1 MTTSTSKTQ
10 LIGFYWASMTLGG
23 PLDNQEEMQKKVGS
37 YLQQEGPAGVLNAWE
52 EGKKYFQERPADLN
66 TYYCTV
72 VYSLHSMN
80 IATFPPALNA
90 SLSQTSQNVDL
101 WHVALQIVGLLRSRL
116 PQGGPLHCEE
126 KKGQLHLFTK
136 AGFHLCL
143 PYNQKGAIDKLEANL
158 KKYPQDQ
165 VLVFDQVLKLLSATP
180 LPTDN
185 ESLSLKEVVQE
196 LLSLTPTNFKEI
208 EPFIK
213 ILRSKPEH
221 AEAFVHLAESESKKE
236 KPNLPFFRK
245 QLKIDNFTEDQQNR
259 LSHAYGRVLL
269 TSKDKDILSA
279 LPSSQWLFEHIKESQ
294 LYLKLW
300 ITLDH
305 KLLVKD
311 PIGFVEGLTELTP
324 DFILYLEKHQKLLNT
339 DPWKQAIQAVLLRYW
354 KSEQKERLLELWHQL
369 MPLQKDVEAFC
380 QNYSNIVEVLGWLVG
395 LPKLKYV
402 DWMMIFEAISQAK
415 APIDIVI
422 VNDLWT
428 LWIIHHSSNNGHSRV
443 FPIWEIAIIFHI
455 WKIAIPTCLT
465 KNIPDKIQTFLT
477 NHVVDL
483 LLNLEDEQAKELA
496 PLCIESCINAVV
508 KNQKEMTPLIYNLF
522 THQDLKKKIG
532 DLWSLLG
539 LYEKSLCASILARHE
554 QDEIHAMG
562 HSLFTSLCT
571 SQTAL
576 DSFVPFCLSPYLP
589 KNEAARISLYQ
600 WINQCWSIHFK
611 ALHKTFQPALCYL
624 IDFLIEQ
631 SKTAS
636 DPEKKQIKL
645 FEKWADL
652 IAEPIAPLHICD
664 QEQSLDHSLRY
675 VSLAPPMLDW
685 LEKEFRLPPNQ
696 QLVEHFIKTL
706 PSILEFL
713 GFVKTDGF
721 SKRLKP
727 IFISLMQN
735 PVIVQAEPPL
745 CYAWKNVLAA
755 LNHKAALHPHLHPYI
770 TEILVLSLNPTHIQ
784 DLKLQ
789 GFVKAKSFLVYTST
803 FLKLATRPVS
813 LEEQNIIKATN
824 HALMNAALLLVGE
837 SKKTEDLLATARL
850 FQYMNP
856 AYKESQ

>member
-10 LIGFYWASMTLGG
+10 LIGYYWASMTLDG
-23 PLDNQEEMQKKVGS
+23 PLDNQEEMQKKVES
-37 YLQQEGPAGVLNAWE
+37 YLQQEGTAGVLNAWE
-52 EGKKYFQERPADLN
+52 EGKKHFQARPADLN

-72 VYSLHSMN
+72 VYSLHAMN
-80 IATFPPALNA
+80 ITTFPPALNA
-90 SLSQTSQNVDL
+90 SLPQTSQNVDL
-101 WHVALQIVGLLRSRL
+101 WHVAFQIVGLLRSRL
-116 PQGGPLHCEE
+116 PQAGPLHCEE

-143 PYNQKGAIDKLEANL
+143 PCNQKGAIDKLEANL

-165 VLVFDQVLKLLSATP
+165 VLVFDQVLKLLSETP
-180 LPTDN
+180 LPPKDN
-185 ESLSLKEVVQE
+185 GSLSLKEVAQE
-196 LLSLTPTNFKEI
+196 LLSLSPTNFKEI

-221 AEAFVHLAESESKKE
+221 AEAFVQLAESESKKE

-245 QLKIDNFTEDQQNR
+245 QLKIENFTKEQQNR
-259 LSHAYGRVLL
+259 LSLAYGQVWLK
-269 TSKDKDILSA
+269 SKDQDILSA
-279 LPSSQWLFEHIKESQ
+279 LPSIQWLFEHIKESQ

-305 KLLVKD
+305 KLHVKD

-339 DPWKQAIQAVLLRYW
+339 TQWKQAIQAVLIRYW
-354 KSEQKERLLELWHQL
+354 KSEQQERLLKLWHQL

-380 QNYSNIVEVLGWLVG
+380 QNYSNIVEVLCWLDG
-395 LPKLKYV
+395 LPNLKYV

-415 APIDIVI
+415 AAIDIVI
-422 VNDLWT
+422 VSDLWT
-428 LWIIHHSSNNGHSRV
+428 LWLVQYHSSNNPQSHV
-443 FPIWEIAIIFHI
+443 FPI

-465 KNIPDKIQTFLT
+465 KNIPAKIQSFLT

-496 PLCIESCINAVV
+496 PLCIESCINAVA

-562 HSLFTSLCT
+562 HSHFTSLCT

-576 DSFVPFCLSPYLP
+576 DSFVPFCLTPYLP
-589 KNEAARISLYQ
+589 NNEDDRISHYQ
-600 WINQCWSIHFK
+600 WINQCWSIHVK

-636 DPEKKQIKL
+636 DPGKKQIKL

-652 IAEPIAPLHICD
+652 IAEPIAPSNICD
-664 QEQSLDHSLRY
+664 QAHSLDHSLRY
-675 VSLAPPMLDW
+675 VGLTLPMLDW
-685 LEKEFRLPPNQ
+685 LEKEFRLPLNQ

-706 PSILEFL
+706 PSILELLDFL
-713 GFVKTDGF
+713 QTDGF

-735 PVIVQAEPPL
+735 SFIVQAEPPL
-745 CYAWKNVLAA
+745 PYAWKNVLAA
-755 LNHKAALHPHLHPYI
+755 LNHSAALHPHLHPYI

-784 DLKLQ
+784 DPELQ
-789 GFVKAKSFLVYTST
+789 GWVKAKSFLVYTST

-824 HALMNAALLLVGE
+824 HALMNAALWLVCE
-837 SKKTEDLLATARL
+837 SKKTEDRLATARL